1 MSNEIKKTKGR
12 PKKEKDYNS
21 PFAERLRTLAGDRT
35 NQEIADGIGVAR
47 QTVGQFMLGNTKP
60 DIETLC
66 KLADYFGV
74 STDYLLCRTD
84 VATTSTDIQM
94 ICEYTGLSEKAV
106 QSLKWLYSKSEYRAY
121 SDVLSLFIEDDNLE
135 YLIGLL
141 EGYITSASDT
151 EKTSLDTMSV
161 ISYSKKDIIQLA
173 INNTIKLILDRMTI
187 IYLCNYETTELRLL
201 KNTYEKVSDSIKPE
215 ILTEIEEL
223 ASKYKSI
230 IDQNK

>member
-1 MSNEIKKTKGR
+1 MNNEIKKTKGR

-94 ICEYTGLSEKAV
+94 ICEYTGLPEKAI
-106 QSLKWLYSKSEYRAY
+106 QT
-121 SDVLSLFIEDDNLE
+121 
-135 YLIGLL
+135 LIDYKMNEKNIAIIAC
-141 EGYITSASDT
+141 EG
-151 EKTSLDTMSV
+151 K
-161 ISYSKKDIIQLA
+161 ISPVVTFLGC
-173 INNTIKLILDRMTI
+173 T
-187 IYLCNYETTELRLL
+187 
-201 KNTYEKVSDSIKPE
+201 
-215 ILTEIEEL
+215 
-223 ASKYKSI
+223 
-230 IDQNK
+230 